1 MKFTKM
7 HGCGNDYIYFNCFE
21 EHIDDPVSLSIRLSD
36 RHKGVGGDGIILIKP
51 SDKADCFMD
60 MYNLDGS
67 RGKMCGNAIRCV
79 GKYIYEHRLTD
90 KKEVSVETLSGIKYL
105 KLMTA
110 GEFTAAGVSIPDEMA
125 GVKDKDPEGRDIIS
139 FVTVDMGAPVT
150 DIAAIPLNTDIIKEY
165 KLGFSLGAEARTFR
179 FTFVSMG
186 NPHAVTF
193 VDDVMTAPVLELGPA
208 YEHHEIFPEQANIEF
223 VHVIDRGNIE
233 FRVWERGSG
242 ETQACGTGACA
253 STYASIINGFTDDE
267 INVKMLGGSLRI
279 RYDRAQNKIFMTGP
293 AVEVFTGETAR

>member
-1 MKFTKM
+1 MFFTKM
-7 HGCGNDYIYFNCFE
+7 QGCGNDYIYFNCFKE
-21 EHIDDPVSLSIRLSD
+21 TVGDPVSLSIRLSD
-36 RHKGVGGDGIILIKP
+36 RHKGIGGDGIILIKP
-51 SDKADCFMD
+51 SDRADFFMD

-79 GKYIYEHRLTD
+79 GKYVYDRRMTD
-90 KKEVSVETLSGIKYL
+90 KKEITVDTLSGVKGL

-110 GEFTAAGVSIPDEMA
+110 DEFRAAGGTVPEEMKDIPSMD
-125 GVKDKDPEGRDIIS
+125 GNGRDIIS

-150 DIAAIPLNTDIIKEY
+150 DIFAIPLNTGIIKEY
-165 KLGFSLGAEARTFR
+165 KLGYTLGAMARALR

-193 VDDVMTAPVLELGPA
+193 VDDIMTAPVEELGPA

-223 VHVIDRGNIE
+223 VHVVDRKNIE

-253 STYASIINGFTDDE
+253 SAYASILNGFTDDE
-267 INVKMLGGSLRI
+267 MNVHMLGGDLRI
-279 RYDRAQNKIFMTGP
+279 CYDRDLDRVFMTGP
-293 AVEVFTGETAR
+293 AVEVFSGEVH

>member
-21 EHIDDPVSLSIRLSD
+21 ETVDDPAALSIRLSD
-36 RHKGVGGDGIILIKP
+36 RHKGIGGDGIILIKP

-79 GKYIYEHRLTD
+79 GKYIYEHKLTD
-90 KKEVSVETLSGIKYL
+90 KKEVTVETLSGIKNL

-110 GEFTAAGVSIPDEMA
+110 AEFTVSGGSIPEEMA
-125 GVKDKDPEGRDIIS
+125 GVKDKDSDGRDIIS
-139 FVTVDMGAPVT
+139 FVTVDMGAPIT

-165 KLGFSLGAEARTFR
+165 KLGYSLAAEARTFR

-193 VDDVMTAPVLELGPA
+193 VDDIMTAPVEELGPA

-223 VHVIDRGNIE
+223 VHVLDRGNIE

-253 STYASIINGFTDDE
+253 STYASILNGFTDDE
-267 INVKMLGGSLRI
+267 INVKMLGGTLRI
-279 RYDRAQNKIFMTGP
+279 RYDRALDRVFMTGP